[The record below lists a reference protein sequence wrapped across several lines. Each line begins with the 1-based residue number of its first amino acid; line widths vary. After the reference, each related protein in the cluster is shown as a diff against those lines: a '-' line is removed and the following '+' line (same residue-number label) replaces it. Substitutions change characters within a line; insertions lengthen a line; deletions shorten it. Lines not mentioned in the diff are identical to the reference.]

1 MFTDLEIDTLQ
12 EIMNMAFGQAAAEL
26 GEVVDVFVQLTTPE
40 VRVIPVAEL
49 PAVLG
54 SEVEHFSDASVV
66 EQEYRGHSDGM
77 ALLVFPEGAEKQLIS
92 FFDTQVENLDRSEVM
107 LELEREVLLEVGNIL
122 IGACLGRLFEL
133 LKRSIYYLP
142 PRITFGHAVDR
153 LLSEGVFSS
162 DDFAIT
168 LRADFGFEDRAISGQ
183 LFLINRQQSVAELK
197 AAMAEFWDQY
207 R

>member
-1 MFTDLEIDTLQ
+1 MFTPLEIDTLK

-26 GEVVDVFVQLTTPE
+26 GDVVDVFVQLTTPQ
-40 VRVIPVAEL
+40 VRVIPVADL
-49 PAVLG
+49 PAVLDG
-54 SEVEHFSDASVV
+54 EVEHFSDASVV

-92 FFDTQVENLDRSEVM
+92 FFDTQVGSLDRGEVM
-107 LELEREVLLEVGNIL
+107 LELEREILLEVGNIL

-142 PRITFGHAVDR
+142 PRITSGHAVDR
-153 LLSEGVFSS
+153 LLSDGVFSS

-168 LRADFGFEDRAISGQ
+168 LRADFGFEDRAVSGQ